1 MTFEERLQACQVC
14 ANRKFSTKVGL
25 ICGWTGEK
33 PSFEGACGDYA
44 EDAEAVAAVASRK
57 KQAEEPGKIKGL
69 LAFFLYFSIPVG
81 IIVTLVSFLM
91 NYNAEVYGG
100 YFCFRAFDF
109 VYLAFYL
116 YFSIYTIFAFHKRRP
131 DAVFLAKY
139 LLISLFLSNLFV
151 LLIGT
156 TGNSFLNNA
165 GRLTGSLIWS
175 AVFFLYLCI
184 SPDVEERIP
193 RKTRKI
199 AGMNKILFILSIVL
213 PILLMFGGFVEIIG
227 KSGRFASGEKLIEQ
241 VCADKSIF
249 PMEFGDSLSV
259 TDIYTSGKTV
269 TYCYKM
275 LKADADDYTDSELE
289 MMRIIG
295 REDILRDLP
304 SYTTVKGL
312 FRTIAQTGYDV
323 TWLYT
328 DQYGEELYSISVPR
342 ALMAASMDPDYHYST
357 PTETMVELADL
368 FSTTLPVY
376 LTPDCSARRV
386 FFSDDILH
394 YELMLHGMT
403 PSGLALMTP
412 SYLKEYSAACLPSMN
427 DALLKMACINGKT
440 VSFDFRGDSDSQW
453 THSTMFTAEE
463 LEGTLFPAGE

>member
-1 MTFEERLQACQVC
+1 MTAEERIASCKVCTKRGFSPETGIVCSLTGAKPTFEEKC
-14 ANRKFSTKVGL
+14 
-25 ICGWTGEK
+25 
-33 PSFEGACGDYA
+33 PDYV
-44 EDAEAVAAVASRK
+44 EDATAVAHAVRMKAA
-57 KQAEEPGKIKGL
+57 AEEPGTIKGL

-213 PILLMFGGFVEIIG
+213 PILLMFGGFVEIMG
-227 KSGRFASGEKLIEQ
+227 KSGLFASGEKLI
-241 VCADKSIF
+241 
-249 PMEFGDSLSV
+249 
-259 TDIYTSGKTV
+259 
-269 TYCYKM
+269 
-275 LKADADDYTDSELE
+275 
-289 MMRIIG
+289 
-295 REDILRDLP
+295 
-304 SYTTVKGL
+304 
-312 FRTIAQTGYDV
+312 
-323 TWLYT
+323 
-328 DQYGEELYSISVPR
+328 
-342 ALMAASMDPDYHYST
+342 
-357 PTETMVELADL
+357 
-368 FSTTLPVY
+368 
-376 LTPDCSARRV
+376 
-386 FFSDDILH
+386 
-394 YELMLHGMT
+394 
-403 PSGLALMTP
+403 
-412 SYLKEYSAACLPSMN
+412 
-427 DALLKMACINGKT
+427 
-440 VSFDFRGDSDSQW
+440 
-453 THSTMFTAEE
+453 
-463 LEGTLFPAGE
+463 